1 LFGRQPWMELR
12 IKVSA
17 SRLNKLIAIPALHR
31 VIHGD
36 GSLPHYC
43 GSGAA
48 IIAPSARRDR
58 PPAVSS

>member
-1 LFGRQPWMELR
+1 
-12 IKVSA
+12 
-17 SRLNKLIAIPALHR
+17 LHR